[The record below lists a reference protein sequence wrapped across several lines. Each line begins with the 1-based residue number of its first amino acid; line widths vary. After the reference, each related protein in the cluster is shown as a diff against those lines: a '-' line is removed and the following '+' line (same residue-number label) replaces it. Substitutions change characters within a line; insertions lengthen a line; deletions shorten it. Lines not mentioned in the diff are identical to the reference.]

1 MIMAQHDL
9 ITAQHATQAKL
20 DALLAQQTHAKKAKQ
35 NVVVPNFIK
44 NLLHTGYKE
53 AVTVVSIISE
63 LDVY

>member
-1 MIMAQHDL
+1 MAQHDL

-44 NLLHTGYKE
+44 
-53 AVTVVSIISE
+53 VIC
-63 LDVY
+63 DVFENHFIDRKFV